1 MDFNEYRN
9 AYASLGEE
17 KVQQIVLDRFDA
29 AEEGGFFS
37 SREDRFFA
45 TRQDIAWS
53 ILPGKVK

>member
-29 AEEGGFFS
+29 AEEGGFFA